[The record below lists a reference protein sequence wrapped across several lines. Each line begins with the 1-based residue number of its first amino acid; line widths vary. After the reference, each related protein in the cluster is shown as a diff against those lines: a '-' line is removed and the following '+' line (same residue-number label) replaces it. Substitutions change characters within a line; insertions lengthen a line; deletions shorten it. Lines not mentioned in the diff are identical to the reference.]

1 MRVRNHASTATQALA
16 KRLVSPSEGAATALV
31 MPEVSPALSCGKH
44 DDMPVQ
50 GAGRTA
56 SGGSARATRAWRVG
70 VVDGK
75 RADAA
80 RRFVLGAFYA
90 ALWEGKSAAMAVA
103 EGNGLLARVPGGEG
117 ARLMCFSGD
126 FEP

>member
-1 MRVRNHASTATQALA
+1 M
-16 KRLVSPSEGAATALV
+16 
-31 MPEVSPALSCGKH
+31 
-44 DDMPVQ
+44 
-50 GAGRTA
+50 
-56 SGGSARATRAWRVG
+56 
-70 VVDGK
+70 VDGK